1 MRRFL
6 SLALMVGLGGCSLF
20 KKPKPA
26 PPAVITPPPPPKPDP
41 PKPLAAPPKV
51 ATQTPPAPELPGEVV
66 QTPIPQAPP
75 KKRQPSR
82 NQKKAARTAQ
92 PPPQPAAA
100 PPVAAEPAPPP
111 QLTTIVTPAEQ
122 QRLHQEI
129 DSSLRSAETDLASI
143 ASVALNG
150 QQKQNLRRA
159 NSFIKQA
166 HEMRANDPATALTLA
181 KRAEALARDLASA
194 AR

>member
-6 SLALMVGLGGCSLF
+6 SVALMAGLGGCTLF

-26 PPAVITPPPPPKPDP
+26 PPAVITPPPPMKAEP

-51 ATQTPPAPELPGEVV
+51 ATQAPPTPELPDDVA
-66 QTPIPQAPP
+66 QTPVPQPPP
-75 KKRQPSR
+75 KKRQGNR
-82 NQKKAARTAQ
+82 NQKKQARTAAVT
-92 PPPQPAAA
+92 PPPVAPQPAPEPAA
-100 PPVAAEPAPPP
+100 PAP

-129 DSSLRSAETDLASI
+129 DAAVRSAETALASV
-143 ASVALNG
+143 SGVLLSG
-150 QQKQNLRRA
+150 QQKENFRRA
-159 NSFIKQA
+159 NSFVKQA
-166 HEMRANDPATALTLA
+166 LEMRSSDPSTALTLA
-181 KRAEALARDLASA
+181 KRADALARDLASM